1 MKVMFNTVGDGYWS
15 NVSKAVEV
23 TDMQLGYVNDEG
35 DFGELRVY
43 FNTDTWDVNKDGLIY
58 TDSQFKKDLMAFVKE
73 QGMVVD
79 LCYSEQG
86 MQGDN
91 YVSLDVGKEFLDS
104 WAQKFGVDSLAI

>member
-1 MKVMFNTVGDGYWS
+1 MKVQFNTSGDGYWS
-15 NVSKAVEV
+15 NVSKSVEI

-43 FNTDTWDVNKDGLIY
+43 FNTDTWNVNTDGLIY
-58 TDSQFKKDLMAFVKE
+58 TDTLFKQDLMQFVQQ
-73 QGMVVD
+73 QGLVVD

-104 WAQKFGVDSLAI
+104 WASKFGVDSLAV